1 MTACANLTR
10 LSVTTICIL
19 MLLAFINGCVPL
31 RQPPASL
38 PPVPPVP
45 KQLPPAPPPAQP
57 MPPAPQP
64 PVDPRHRASLQLTDQ
79 GRTLLVQKR
88 YDDAIRTLEQA
99 INLYPQNGESYYYMA
114 EAWLAKGSL
123 SQAAEFNRLA
133 QMYLNNPNWS
143 SRLNEQNRTIEST
156 SPE

>member
-1 MTACANLTR
+1 MNACVNMTR

-19 MLLAFINGCVPL
+19 TLLAFMAGCAPL
-31 RQPPASL
+31 RQPPATL

-45 KQLPPAPPPAQP
+45 KQLPPTPPPAKP
-57 MPPAPQP
+57 MPPVPQP
-64 PVDPRHRASLQLTDQ
+64 PVDPRHRASLQLSDQ

-99 INLYPQNGESYYYMA
+99 ISLYPQNGESYYYMA
-114 EAWLAKGSL
+114 EAWLAKGSVR
-123 SQAAEFNRLA
+123 QAAEFNRLA
-133 QMYLNNPNWS
+133 QMYLVNPNWS
-143 SRLNEQNRTIEST
+143 SRLNEQNRTIESA